1 MVGCKQPTTILFSPE
16 EAETHCQAGGG
27 VIKFASTDEGLDP
40 DVVLVGI
47 GAELTF
53 EVLVA
58 AKLLKERCPEIR
70 IRVIN
75 VTDIMILSAT
85 DNTHPHA
92 LSDQDYA
99 ALFVP
104 EVPIH
109 INYHGYGQEIK
120 GLVFGRPH
128 KQISFGC
135 YIEEGSTT
143 TPFDMMLVNKVSRYH
158 VAIAAVKGAALKN
171 EKVRLN
177 QHELVTT
184 FERDITKTQEYVME
198 HGTDIDGTYD
208 MPKF

>member
-1 MVGCKQPTTILFSPE
+1 MVGCKQPTTILFTPE

-27 VIKFASTDEGLDP
+27 IIKFASTEDGLDP

-58 AKLLKERCPEIR
+58 AKMLKERCPEIR
-70 IRVIN
+70 IRAIN

-92 LSDQDYA
+92 LSNEEYA

-109 INYHGYGQEIK
+109 FNYHGYSQEIK

-128 KQISFGC
+128 QQISFGC

-158 VAIAAVKGAALKN
+158 VAIAAVKGAALRN
-171 EKVRLN
+171 EKVRLQ
-177 QHELVTT
+177 QHELVTS
-184 FERDITKTQEYVME
+184 FEKDISTTRENIME
-198 HGTDIDGTYD
+198 HGTDTEGNYK
-208 MPKF
+208 MPEF

>member
-1 MVGCKQPTTILFSPE
+1 MVGCKQPTTVLFTPE

-27 VIKFASTDEGLDP
+27 IIKFASTEDGLNP

-58 AKLLKERCPEIR
+58 AKLLKERCPDIR

-85 DNTHPHA
+85 NNTHPHA
-92 LSDQDYA
+92 LSDDEYA

-109 INYHGYGQEIK
+109 FNYHGYGQEIK

-128 KQISFGC
+128 KQISFGA

-143 TPFDMMLVNKVSRYH
+143 TPFDMMLVNKVSRYD
-158 VAIAAVKGAALKN
+158 VAIAAIKGAGLRN
-171 EKVRLN
+171 EKVRLQ
-177 QHELVTT
+177 QHDLVTSL
-184 FERDITKTQEYVME
+184 ERDITKTREYVMA
-198 HGTDIDGTYD
+198 HGTDIEGTYD

>member
-1 MVGCKQPTTILFSPE
+1 
-16 EAETHCQAGGG
+16 
-27 VIKFASTDEGLDP
+27 
-40 DVVLVGI
+40 VLVGI

-58 AKLLKERCPEIR
+58 AKLLRERCPEIK
-70 IRVIN
+70 IRVVN

-92 LSDQDYA
+92 LSNEDYA

-104 EVPIH
+104 EVPVH
-109 INYHGYGQEIK
+109 FNYHGYGQEIK
-120 GLVFGRPH
+120 GLIFGRPH
-128 KQISFGC
+128 RQVSFGC

-171 EKVRLN
+171 KKVRLK
-177 QHELVTT
+177 QHELVTSL
-184 FERDITKTQEYVME
+184 ERDITKTREYVMK
-198 HGTDIDGTYD
+198 HGTDIEGTYE